1 MVGKYKDIHI
11 FCEMKVN
18 IKNVH
23 WFSHSKNM
31 ASFEVFCWNISS
43 RINLLFVKSDIA
55 LYIRIP
61 KFWLFLFI
69 IWKYFFSYL
78 KYNSLTLKRLYFRK
92 KHNAKFIFFL
102 LKKEIE
108 NAVISNGKNLSKYD
122 MAKKKHNKLDCLS
135 TIVLYYNLLFL
146 FFNVYF
152 VQFLGRKQCW
162 PHSNCWRYVLWFSF
176 TAFWNYLAKL
186 HFSYR

>member
-11 FCEMKVN
+11 FCEMIVN
-18 IKNVH
+18 IKKVH

-69 IWKYFFSYL
+69 IWK
-78 KYNSLTLKRLYFRK
+78 KYFRK

-122 MAKKKHNKLDCLS
+122 MAKRSITNL
-135 TIVLYYNLLFL
+135 IVCRQLYYITIYY
-146 FFNVYF
+146 FFFKKCTYF